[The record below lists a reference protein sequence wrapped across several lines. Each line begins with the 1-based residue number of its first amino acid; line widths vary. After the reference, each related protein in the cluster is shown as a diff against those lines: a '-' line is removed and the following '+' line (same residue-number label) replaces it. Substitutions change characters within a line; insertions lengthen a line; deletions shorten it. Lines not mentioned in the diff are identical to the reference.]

1 MDKIP
6 WYEKYKVSLP
16 EKTIGAWSIELMEVS
31 ADDAAFANMRSAF
44 AFGGGGRHIPPG
56 TYTSLKHN
64 RYLWMSDTPAEIRGH
79 LDPIHEAA
87 HEGGHVL
94 INGLG
99 IGMVAG
105 AILAMENVEKVTII
119 ELSPEVIEL
128 VGPSLTEKYGD
139 RVEIIQ
145 ADAYEYKPP
154 RGMRYSV
161 VWHDIWADLC
171 TDNLDGM
178 GKLHRKYGR
187 RCEWQ
192 GSWEKRLLQSHRR
205 REKASRW

>member
-6 WYEKYKVSLP
+6 WYEKYKVAIP
-16 EKTIGAWSIELMEVS
+16 VKQVGDWSIELMEVS
-31 ADDAAFANMRSAF
+31 VSDADFANLRDTF
-44 AFGGGGRHIPPG
+44 AFGGGGRHLPPG
-56 TYTSLKHN
+56 TYTSLKHKG
-64 RYLWMSDTPAEIRGH
+64 YLWMSDTPAEIRGH
-79 LDPIHEAA
+79 LDPIGQATHL
-87 HEGGHVL
+87 GGHVL

-99 IGMVAG
+99 LGMVAG
-105 AILAMENVEKVTII
+105 AILALENVEKVTII

-161 VWHDIWADLC
+161 VWHDIWADIC

-187 RCEWQ
+187 RTDWQ
-192 GSWEKRLLQSHRR
+192 GSWEKGLLQSHRR
-205 REKASRW
+205 REKASGW